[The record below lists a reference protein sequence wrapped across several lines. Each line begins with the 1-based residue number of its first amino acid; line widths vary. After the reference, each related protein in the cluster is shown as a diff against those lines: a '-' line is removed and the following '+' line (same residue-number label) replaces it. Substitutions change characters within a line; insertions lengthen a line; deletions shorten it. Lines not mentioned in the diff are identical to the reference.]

1 MGVDAVGVAGLDV
14 ALRQREMSAGG
25 DVDGVDGDAV
35 GGGDGRAG
43 STCFYRLRHVDQI
56 IRRHVTS
63 KGRAVRLRRPENGFE
78 LFWLGPE
85 CDF

>member
-35 GGGDGRAG
+35 GGGDGLTDSPSLCRPRHASYIRSILWG
-43 STCFYRLRHVDQI
+43 SILYSTGVGG
-56 IRRHVTS
+56 VV
-63 KGRAVRLRRPENGFE
+63 KRP
-78 LFWLGPE
+78 
-85 CDF
+85 